1 MSDGGIVTAEVNG
14 FTVDSNTAGTKEK
27 LQENL
32 RVKPSEEV
40 SKAGSELGKLGGKA
54 AAEKRAE
61 AKATED
67 EPERKPIKPIPPKD
81 KAQEAVDEA
90 EKHAEA
96 KMARDAAKEEEPEAK
111 PAEEPEKPEKKGD
124 PRHDP
129 KARMLE
135 ATRKEA
141 EAKRALAAER
151 EAKQALE
158 SRLAALESEVR
169 RATTETKLAGYDPDD
184 ARGRMKAATAS
195 DAKPRLEDFVKD
207 AETYEE
213 AQEAYLEARD
223 AWRDRQNQQKRDGEA
238 AQAAMAAQVQ
248 AFADAIRPRKDDLS
262 GEVLSM
268 KTEWQLAPGEQPTG
282 VNFLATELAISPK
295 ITPQMKLAIMLH
307 LSENPAELQR
317 IDALSNPYEVS
328 REVSKLETRL
338 EAATSGDSTSRDDDV
353 SRAAP
358 PVKPVTGKPYVTEDG
373 YRPGM
378 DLDEYVRMRKRQAK
392 SAR

>member
-81 KAQEAVDEA
+81 KAPDKPEAVI
-90 EKHAEA
+90 EA
-96 KMARDAAKEEEPEAK
+96 KSKEEKVEEADIPEDK
-111 PAEEPEKPEKKGD
+111 AEEKPHLTAEQ
-124 PRHDP
+124 RSR
-129 KARMLE
+129 ATERVAE
-135 ATRKEA
+135 ATRKAREARLALEA
-141 EAKRALAAER
+141 ERQS
-151 EAKQALE
+151 KQALE
-158 SRLAALESEVR
+158 ARLEALERRQAPTEPSEKPAPR
-169 RATTETKLAGYDPDD
+169 PD
-184 ARGRMKAATAS
+184 G
-195 DAKPRLEDFVKD
+195 KPRLEDFVKD

-223 AWRDRQNQQKRDGEA
+223 AWRDRQNQQKREEEAIVSALDSQVGKFREA
-238 AQAAMAAQVQ
+238 ASKHMDSYSV
-248 AFADAIRPRKDDLS
+248 
-262 GEVLSM
+262 EVLSL
-268 KTEWQLAPGEQPTG
+268 KTEFQLPPGEQPTG
-282 VNFLATELAISPK
+282 ANWIANELVFSPG
-295 ITPQMKLAIMLH
+295 TAPSLMLY
-307 LSENPAELQR
+307 LSEHPDELQR
-317 IDALSNPYEVS
+317 IAALQTPRAVS
-328 REVSKLETRL
+328 REMAKLETRL
-338 EAATSGDSTSRDDDV
+338 ESATPGNSATNRDDDV

>member
-223 AWRDRQNQQKRDGEA
+223 AWRDRQNQQKREEEAIVTALDSQVGKFREA
-238 AQAAMAAQVQ
+238 ASKHM
-248 AFADAIRPRKDDLS
+248 DSYS
-262 GEVLSM
+262 GEVLSL
-268 KTEWQLAPGEQPTG
+268 KTEFQLAVGEQPTG
-282 VNFLATELAISPK
+282 ANWLANELVFSPG
-295 ITPQMKLAIMLH
+295 TAPSLMLY
-307 LSENPAELQR
+307 LSEHPDELQR
-317 IDALSNPYEVS
+317 IAALPNPRAVS
-328 REVSKLETRL
+328 REVAKLETRL
-338 EAATSGDSTSRDDDV
+338 EAATSGDSTNRDDDV

-378 DLDEYVRMRKRQAK
+378 ELDDYYRMRKRQQAK
-392 SAR
+392 SSR